1 MKLKE
6 KLIKLLEEDYV
17 CNRCLG
23 RQFAQLLSGYTN
35 EERGE
40 ILRTYL
46 AMLMDSGEKIVV
58 DKSNFHGIKFHI
70 NKIKTKKPEKCS
82 VCGDLFPELKK
93 KSKKIVK
100 KLQEYEFNSFLIGS
114 RPPDELLQ
122 KEQRLWERVGIEWC
136 ETIKSEINRVLGK
149 EVEDITGKRM
159 KRRLP
164 DITVL
169 YDLNTDE
176 VKLNVRSVFIYGKYQ
191 KLVREMP
198 QTTWKTRIYP
208 VSVQDIVAKPFIK
221 QTKAEDNTL
230 HGCGREDVD
239 VKCLG
244 WRPFVLELVNPKKRK
259 VNLEKAM
266 KNINKS
272 KKVNVKDLEVT
283 NHKRVTK
290 IKSLR
295 PDKTYRAEIIFEEN
309 LENLEEIE
317 KLQGEIIKQK
327 TPNRVLTRR
336 ADKVRKRRVKDIK
349 YKALTKK
356 KLEITVKTQAG
367 TYIKEL
373 IHGDEGRTQP
383 NIADL
388 INNKVKSIKLD
399 VIKVHCD

>member
-35 EERGE
+35 EQRGE

-46 AMLMDSGEKIVV
+46 AMLIDSGEKINV
-58 DKSNFHGIKFHI
+58 DKSNLHGIKFHLK
-70 NKIKTKKPEKCS
+70 NIKPGKPKKCS

-93 KSKKIVK
+93 KAKKIVK
-100 KLQEYEFNSFLIGS
+100 KLEKYEFDSFLIGS
-114 RPPDELLQ
+114 RPPDKLLR
-122 KEQRLWERVGIEWC
+122 KEQRLWEKVGIEWC

-149 EVEDITGKRM
+149 EVEDITGKKM

-176 VKLNVRSVFIYGKYQ
+176 VKLNVRSIFIYGKYQ

-208 VSVQDIVAKPFIK
+208 VSVQDIIAKPFIK

-244 WRPFVLELVNPKKRK
+244 WRPFVLELVNPKRRG
-259 VNLEKAM
+259 VDLEKDM
-266 KNINKS
+266 ETNIIQQTKN
-272 KKVNVKDLEVT
+272 VVQEEEV
-283 NHKRVTK
+283 
-290 IKSLR
+290 
-295 PDKTYRAEIIFEEN
+295 
-309 LENLEEIE
+309 
-317 KLQGEIIKQK
+317 
-327 TPNRVLTRR
+327 
-336 ADKVRKRRVKDIK
+336 
-349 YKALTKK
+349 ALD
-356 KLEITVKTQAG
+356 G
-367 TYIKEL
+367 
-373 IHGDEGRTQP
+373 
-383 NIADL
+383 
-388 INNKVKSIKLD
+388 
-399 VIKVHCD
+399 